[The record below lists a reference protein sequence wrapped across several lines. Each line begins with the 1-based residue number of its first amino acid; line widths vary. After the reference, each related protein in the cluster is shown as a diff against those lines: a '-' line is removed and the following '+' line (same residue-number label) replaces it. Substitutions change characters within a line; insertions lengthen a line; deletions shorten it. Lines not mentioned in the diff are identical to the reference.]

1 MIQVI
6 KKIDE
11 QIDLIEMK
19 NDELTV
25 VVSNYGCTIIK
36 VLMKDKNDNIDDVVL
51 GYDDFSDYQTK
62 DAYLGALVGRTAN
75 RIGKGKFTLN
85 DKTYTLPINNGPN
98 SLHGGIK
105 VFLSKV

>member
-36 VLMKDKNDNIDDVVL
+36 VL
-51 GYDDFSDYQTK
+51 
-62 DAYLGALVGRTAN
+62 R
-75 RIGKGKFTLN
+75 RIKMAILMM
-85 DKTYTLPINNGPN
+85 
-98 SLHGGIK
+98 
-105 VFLSKV
+105 LS